1 MKKITKV
8 DNIENTV
15 RKGEK
20 MKEKVISILII
31 SFVLQYVCFFT
42 QTFAINQTISQ
53 DIENI
58 DSNTY
63 PQIKEMIQNLKNE
76 HQNWNF
82 KILYTDLDWNEVI
95 ENEYVG
101 HGSSPR
107 NLVPTSSSYAGEWI
121 CPICGDT
128 TYDSGKWHCASQSA
142 LKYMMDP
149 RNSLNSSDIFQ
160 FLELTYTDYKI
171 ETIQAMLKK
180 YDFWNNESYINA
192 IIEASKKYNVNVYY
206 VIARILQEQGNGT
219 SPLVKG
225 EGYNDQYIGVYNVF
239 NIGASGSGKDN
250 VILNGLARAEQEG
263 WTSIELSIDGGVEF
277 ISRGYINRGQNTMY
291 LQKFDVDSSEAG
303 LYWHQYQQN
312 IMAPQNEGTKLRV
325 AFEECESLDM
335 DYTFIIPVYK
345 NMPDTAYERPST
357 DNKETPEINSNLV
370 KCNANPS
377 LRLRDNPNGTYI
389 GEKIYLNEIVT
400 VIEKATEKVAGTY
413 WDFVRKSNGVEGYAA
428 RSTSDDEPVYKLYL
442 VPIKEDDNGNNVPDK
457 PTPDVPDNSDDE
469 NKEIVE
475 NEKLRINNTTNEIT
489 SIPNSTIAD
498 LKELLGAEIVVKNS
512 NGEVV
517 SDESNLATG
526 YVVNDKYTISVLGDV
541 GGDGVVNSADLLSIQ
556 KDLLKVKEI
565 DIQCRKKSADVNQD
579 GVINSADLL
588 KIQKQLLGV
597 SNIEI

>member
-1 MKKITKV
+1 MK
-8 DNIENTV
+8 N
-15 RKGEK
+15 
-20 MKEKVISILII
+20 KVIFILIMVI
-31 SFVLQYVCFFT
+31 LILQYFVFFT
-42 QTFAINQTISQ
+42 QTFAVTQTISK

-58 DSNTY
+58 DAQKY
-63 PQIKEMIQNLKNE
+63 PQIKEMIESLKKE
-76 HQNWNF
+76 HPNWNF
-82 KILYTDLDWNEVI
+82 KILYTDLEWNEVI

-101 HGSSPR
+101 HGASPR

-128 TYDSGKWHCASQSA
+128 TYDSGKWHCASQLA

-160 FLELTYTDYKI
+160 FLELTYTDYKS

-192 IIEASKKYNVNVYY
+192 IIESSKKYNVNVYY
-206 VIARILQEQGNGT
+206 IIARILQEQGNGT

-225 EGYNDQYIGVYNVF
+225 EGYNEQYVGVYNVF

-263 WTSIELSIDGGVEF
+263 WTSIESSIDGGVEF
-277 ISRGYINRGQNTMY
+277 ISKGYINRGQNTMY

-325 AFEECESLDM
+325 AFEECESIDM

-345 NMPDTAYERPST
+345 NMPDTACVRPST
-357 DNKETPEINSNLV
+357 DNNGTPNEPEIDSKLV
-370 KCNANPS
+370 RCNANPS
-377 LRLRDNPNGTYI
+377 LRLRDNPNGKYI
-389 GEKIYLNEIVT
+389 GEKIYLNEVVT
-400 VIEKATEKVAGTY
+400 VIERATEKVAGTY
-413 WDFVRKSNGVEGYAA
+413 WDLVKKSNGVEGYAA
-428 RSTSDDEPVYKLYL
+428 RSTSDEEPVYKLYL
-442 VPIKEDDNGNNVPDK
+442 VPVKEDNGNDTPDN
-457 PTPDVPDNSDDE
+457 PTPDVPDNSDDG

-475 NEKLRINNTTNEIT
+475 NDKLRINNTTNEIT

-498 LKELLGAEIVVKNS
+498 LKGLLGAEIVVKNS

-526 YVVNDKYTISVLGDV
+526 YVVDDKYTISVLGDV
-541 GGDGVVNSADLLSIQ
+541 SGDGVVNSADLLSIQ

-565 DIQCRKKSADVNQD
+565 DIECRKKAADVNQD

>member
-1 MKKITKV
+1 MKK
-8 DNIENTV
+8 
-15 RKGEK
+15 
-20 MKEKVISILII
+20 KVIFILII
-31 SFVLQYVCFFT
+31 IILILQYFCFFT
-42 QTFAINQTISQ
+42 KTFAVNQTISQ

-63 PQIKEMIQNLKNE
+63 PQIKEMIQNLKKE
-76 HQNWNF
+76 HSNWNF

-250 VILNGLARAEQEG
+250 VILNGLARAEQED

-277 ISRGYINRGQNTMY
+277 ISKGYINRGQNTMY
-291 LQKFDVDSSEAG
+291 LQKFDVDSSETG

-325 AFEECESLDM
+325 AFEECGSIDM

-345 NMPDTAYERPST
+345 NMPDNICTKPNLDE
-357 DNKETPEINSNLV
+357 NKITEIDSNLV
-370 KCNANPS
+370 KCNADPS
-377 LRLRDNPNGTYI
+377 LRLRDKPNGTYI
-389 GEKIYLNEIVT
+389 GEKIYLNEVVT
-400 VIEKATEKVAGTY
+400 VLEKATEKVGGTY
-413 WDFVRKSNGVEGYAA
+413 WDLIKKSNGIEGYAA
-428 RSTSDDEPVYKLYL
+428 RETYEYEENYKLYL
-442 VPIKEDDNGNNVPDK
+442 VSIKNIDDQKKDES
-457 PTPDVPDNSDDE
+457 DNDDT
-469 NKEIVE
+469 KEIIE
-475 NEKLRINNTTNEIT
+475 NDKIRINNKTTQIT
-489 SIPNSTIAD
+489 SIPNCTVKD
-498 LKELLGAEIVVKNS
+498 LKEILGEEIIVKDL
-512 NGEVV
+512 NGEKIQ
-517 SDESNLATG
+517 DDLNIATG
-526 YVVNDKYTISVLGDV
+526 YKVDEKYTISVLGDV
-541 GGDGVVNSADLLSIQ
+541 NGDGKMNSADLLVIQ
-556 KDLLKVKEI
+556 KDLLKVKKI
-565 DIQCRKKSADVNQD
+565 DNEYKKISADVNQD
-579 GVINSADLL
+579 GIINSADLL

-597 SNIEI
+597 SKIEI

>member
-1 MKKITKV
+1 MKKKLIF
-8 DNIENTV
+8 
-15 RKGEK
+15 
-20 MKEKVISILII
+20 ILIMI
-31 SFVLQYVCFFT
+31 ILILQYFCFFT
-42 QTFAINQTISQ
+42 KTFAVNQTISQ

-76 HQNWNF
+76 HPNWNF

-107 NLVPTSSSYAGEWI
+107 NLVPTSNSYAGEWI
-121 CPICGDT
+121 CPICGNA

-149 RNSLNSSDIFQ
+149 RNSLNSSDVFQ

-225 EGYNDQYIGVYNVF
+225 EGYNDQYVGVYNVF

-277 ISRGYINRGQNTMY
+277 ISKGYINRGQNTMY
-291 LQKFDVDSSEAG
+291 LQKFDVDNSEAG

-325 AFEECESLDM
+325 AFEECESIDM

-345 NMPDTAYERPST
+345 NMPLSASQRPS
-357 DNKETPEINSNLV
+357 
-370 KCNANPS
+370 
-377 LRLRDNPNGTYI
+377 
-389 GEKIYLNEIVT
+389 
-400 VIEKATEKVAGTY
+400 
-413 WDFVRKSNGVEGYAA
+413 
-428 RSTSDDEPVYKLYL
+428 STSSP
-442 VPIKEDDNGNNVPDK
+442 
-457 PTPDVPDNSDDE
+457 
-469 NKEIVE
+469 
-475 NEKLRINNTTNEIT
+475 
-489 SIPNSTIAD
+489 
-498 LKELLGAEIVVKNS
+498 S
-512 NGEVV
+512 NF
-517 SDESNLATG
+517 
-526 YVVNDKYTISVLGDV
+526 
-541 GGDGVVNSADLLSIQ
+541 
-556 KDLLKVKEI
+556 
-565 DIQCRKKSADVNQD
+565 KS
-579 GVINSADLL
+579 
-588 KIQKQLLGV
+588 
-597 SNIEI
+597 

>member
-1 MKKITKV
+1 MEKKLIF
-8 DNIENTV
+8 
-15 RKGEK
+15 
-20 MKEKVISILII
+20 ILIMI
-31 SFVLQYVCFFT
+31 ILILQYFCFFT
-42 QTFAINQTISQ
+42 KTFAVNQEFSQ

-58 DSNTY
+58 DSNKY
-63 PQIKEMIQNLKNE
+63 PQIKEMIKKLKNE
-76 HQNWNF
+76 HPNWNF
-82 KILYTDLDWNEVI
+82 KILYTDLEWNEVI

-101 HGSSPR
+101 HGASPR
-107 NLVPTSSSYAGEWI
+107 NLVPTSSSYEGEWI
-121 CPICGDT
+121 CSICGDT

-192 IIEASKKYNVNVYY
+192 IIESSKKYNVNVYY
-206 VIARILQEQGNGT
+206 IIARILQEQGNGT

-225 EGYNDQYIGVYNVF
+225 EGYNEQYVGVYNVF

-277 ISRGYINRGQNTMY
+277 ISKGYINRGQNTMY
-291 LQKFDVDSSEAG
+291 LQKFDVDSSESG

-312 IMAPQNEGTKLRV
+312 IMAPQNEGAKLRV
-325 AFEECESLDM
+325 AFEECESIDM

-345 NMPDTAYERPST
+345 NMPDTACERPNT
-357 DNKETPEINSNLV
+357 DSNETPNEPEIDSNLV
-370 KCNANPS
+370 RCNADPS

-389 GEKIYLNEIVT
+389 GEKIYLNEVVT

-413 WDFVRKSNGVEGYAA
+413 WDLVRKANGVEGYAA
-428 RSTSDDEPVYKLYL
+428 RSTFDDEPVYKLYL
-442 VPIKEDDNGNNVPDK
+442 VPVKDNNGNDTPDN
-457 PTPDVPDNSDDE
+457 PTPDVPDNPDDG
-469 NKEIVE
+469 NKEVVE
-475 NEKLRINNTTNEIT
+475 NDKLRINNTSNEIT

-498 LKELLGAEIVVKNS
+498 LKELLGAEIVVKS
-512 NGEVV
+512 LNGEVV

-541 GGDGVVNSADLLSIQ
+541 SGDGFVDARDSLRILKYAVGTYELNNEYAKSADLN
-556 KDLLKVKEI
+556 KDGIIDARDSLRILKYAV
-565 DIQCRKKSADVNQD
+565 DTY
-579 GVINSADLL
+579 
-588 KIQKQLLGV
+588 KIEL
-597 SNIEI
+597 

>member
-1 MKKITKV
+1 MKKKLIF
-8 DNIENTV
+8 
-15 RKGEK
+15 
-20 MKEKVISILII
+20 ILIMI
-31 SFVLQYVCFFT
+31 SLILQYFCFFT
-42 QTFAINQTISQ
+42 KTFAVNQTISQ

-76 HQNWNF
+76 HPNWNF

-107 NLVPTSSSYAGEWI
+107 NLVPTSNSYAGEWI
-121 CPICGDT
+121 CPICGNA

-149 RNSLNSSDIFQ
+149 RNSLNSSDVFQ

-225 EGYNDQYIGVYNVF
+225 EGYNDQYVGVYNVF

-277 ISRGYINRGQNTMY
+277 ISKGYINRGQNTMY

-325 AFEECESLDM
+325 AFEECESIDM

-345 NMPDTAYERPST
+345 NMPNTACARPNT
-357 DNKETPEINSNLV
+357 DNNETPEIDSNLV

-389 GEKIYLNEIVT
+389 GEKIYLNEVVT

-442 VPIKEDDNGNNVPDK
+442 VPVKEDNGKDTPDN
-457 PTPDVPDNSDDE
+457 PTPDVPENPDDE

-475 NEKLRINNTTNEIT
+475 NEKIRTNNTTNEIT
-489 SIPNSTIAD
+489 SIPNSTITD

-541 GGDGVVNSADLLSIQ
+541 SGDGVVDARDSLRILKYAVGTYELNNEYAKSADLN
-556 KDLLKVKEI
+556 KDGIIDARDSLRILKYAV
-565 DIQCRKKSADVNQD
+565 DTY
-579 GVINSADLL
+579 
-588 KIQKQLLGV
+588 KIEL
-597 SNIEI
+597 

>member
-1 MKKITKV
+1 MKKKLIF
-8 DNIENTV
+8 
-15 RKGEK
+15 
-20 MKEKVISILII
+20 ILIMI
-31 SFVLQYVCFFT
+31 ILILQYFCFFT
-42 QTFAINQTISQ
+42 KTFAVNQTISQ
-53 DIENI
+53 DIENL

-76 HQNWNF
+76 HPNWNF

-107 NLVPTSSSYAGEWI
+107 NLVPTSNSYAGEWI
-121 CPICGDT
+121 CPICGNA

-149 RNSLNSSDIFQ
+149 RNSLNSSDVFQ

-225 EGYNDQYIGVYNVF
+225 EGYNDQYVGVYNVF

-277 ISRGYINRGQNTMY
+277 ISKGYINRGQNTMY

-325 AFEECESLDM
+325 AFEECESIDM

-345 NMPDTAYERPST
+345 NMPNTACERPNT
-357 DNKETPEINSNLV
+357 DNNETPEIDSNLV

-389 GEKIYLNEIVT
+389 GEKIYLNEVVT

-442 VPIKEDDNGNNVPDK
+442 VPVEQDNGGNKPD
-457 PTPDVPDNSDDE
+457 DSQ
-469 NKEIVE
+469 EIVQ
-475 NEKLRINNTTNEIT
+475 NDKVKVDKSSKKVTTV
-489 SIPNSTIAD
+489 PNATGND
-498 LKELLGAEIVVKNS
+498 LDNLIGGNVAVKNS
-512 NGEVV
+512 NGQVINL
-517 SDESNLATG
+517 DNKLATG
-526 YVVNDKYTISVLGDV
+526 YTINDTYTVAVLGDV
-541 GGDGVVNSADLLSIQ
+541 NGDGESDAIDLLLIKRRLLGTQEFDELKGNAADLNKDGVVDAIDLLLQ
-556 KDLLKVKEI
+556 K
-565 DIQCRKKSADVNQD
+565 RY
-579 GVINSADLL
+579 
-588 KIQKQLLGV
+588 LLGTQ
-597 SNIEI
+597 NINI